1 MERRRRLP
9 YGRRGRTPNR
19 GGMGTALLVAETE
32 KRDERVESI
41 RGSIGSLDRALSSRQ
56 GN

>member
-1 MERRRRLP
+1 
-9 YGRRGRTPNR
+9 
-19 GGMGTALLVAETE
+19 MGTALLVAETE